1 MAEQANP
8 VLEQVI
14 TSAPETNT
22 EEKKP
27 ETTVAAEINQEST
40 EVKTEEKPETIQIS
54 KSGGEGE
61 SKKLE
66 STEENKNFSK

>member
-1 MAEQANP
+1 MAEQANQ

-14 TSAPETNT
+14 TSTQETNT

-27 ETTVAAEINQEST
+27 ETTIVAEVNQEST
-40 EVKTEEKPETIQIS
+40 EVKTEEKQ
-54 KSGGEGE
+54 SGGEGE